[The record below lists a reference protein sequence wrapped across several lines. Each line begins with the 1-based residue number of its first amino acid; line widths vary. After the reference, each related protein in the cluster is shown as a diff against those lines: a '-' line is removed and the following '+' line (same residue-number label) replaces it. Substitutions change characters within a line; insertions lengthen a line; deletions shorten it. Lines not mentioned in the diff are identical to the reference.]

1 MSAEI
6 LITTLIVAVTQL
18 TKAVREKNWE
28 AVVTILS
35 AGVIGFLVGALHLL
49 GSDPV
54 SGILTGLA
62 AVGVVTVAQKVGGIK

>member
-18 TKAVREKNWE
+18 TKAIREKNWE

-35 AGVIGFLVGALHLL
+35 AGIIGALVGVLHVA
-49 GSDPV
+49 GIDPV
-54 SGILTGLA
+54 AGLLYGLA
-62 AVGVVTVAQKVGGIK
+62 AVGIVTVAQKAGGN